1 MVSTV
6 ECWSQR
12 IESMTLRTDQWNL
25 SSVNNGGTIII
36 LKKLTESQ
44 KLWDNN
50 QKNQSSYRQIP
61 SIKGERKSIQTLN
74 SWKPYFI
81 WWKRNVHTQDTQWI

>member
-50 QKNQSSYRQIP
+50 QKNQSSYHQIP
-61 SIKGERKSIQTLN
+61 SIKGERVFKHLTVENLTLFGEKEMYILKTL
-74 SWKPYFI
+74 SESK
-81 WWKRNVHTQDTQWI
+81 